1 MKEKDIDIEK
11 NSKET
16 REERFKR
23 VAARRTNDILRRI
36 RILGNCSNR
45 SGYAYK
51 EEDIQKIFSAI
62 EAELRSAK
70 VLFTN
75 RRKTNFQL

>member
-1 MKEKDIDIEK
+1 MREEGVNMEK

-23 VAARRTNDILRRI
+23 VATRRTNDILRRI

-45 SGYAYK
+45 SGYAYTDEEVNKVFAVIEK
-51 EEDIQKIFSAI
+51 ELKTAKSKFVRSEKNSFS
-62 EAELRSAK
+62 L
-70 VLFTN
+70 
-75 RRKTNFQL
+75 